1 MSQPRVLVA
10 EDEFIVAIDLCDT
23 VKEAGFDVEGPH
35 PDVSSAMLSV
45 QKHKPD
51 LAILDVELDDGDS
64 FQLAER
70 LMEDNVPVI
79 FHSGRFSRSEME
91 ARYPNA
97 ISCAKP
103 CPPNE
108 ILDKVQTA
116 LAAH

>member
-35 PDVSSAMLSV
+35 PDVSSAMLAV
-45 QKHKPD
+45 QKFKPD
-51 LAILDVELDDGDS
+51 LAILDVELDDGNS

-70 LMEDNVPVI
+70 LMADNVPVI
-79 FHSGRFSRSEME
+79 FHSGHFTQREMQERF
-91 ARYPNA
+91 PQA
-97 ISCAKP
+97 IACAKP

-108 ILDKVQTA
+108 IIAKVHSA